1 MPKTVRNRAAA
12 NVMRVALLGLAGLLA
27 WHAYR
32 FLATALGAVAFP
44 YELDYG
50 EGIVWYQTRILF
62 AGEAFGPID
71 GFPAIVFHYTPLFH
85 LVSGLL
91 AGAGVDGLAA
101 GRIVSLLSTVAMA
114 GLAGAIV
121 HWVVARDGGPS
132 GAARLAAVFTAF
144 LPLLCYPIPIW
155 SPLMRVDMLA
165 FALTMGG
172 ICIGLRSFRRHSAV
186 YPAALLFVFAIY
198 TKQTMIAAP
207 AALFAIL
214 LLYRPRTALAGIL
227 TCLVVG
233 TAALA
238 VLAIATDGGFLR
250 HIFLYNI
257 NRFDPERLP
266 WIRITAEGHLGLI
279 AAALVGAATQFPVLK
294 AFIVKPSAASAG
306 AAESAFLAAYL
317 ILTTIML
324 LLVAKSGSSGN
335 YFIEWLVALCIYAG
349 IALSYPIRRALDAG
363 AGSAAPFATI
373 LVPLALIAHAWTL
386 PAAPISTD
394 LMARRAVGLDILAER
409 IRNSDRPVI
418 SDDMVILQRGGQP
431 VLWEPAIFA
440 ELGAN
445 GVWDERPFIRMI
457 EQRRFGFFV
466 THRDRGRRP
475 FDERYNPAV
484 AEAMA
489 RAYPRREKIA
499 GLTLHLPE

>member
-1 MPKTVRNRAAA
+1 MPKTVRNMAAA
-12 NVMRVALLGLAGLLA
+12 NVMRVALLALGALLA

-32 FLATALGAVAFP
+32 FMGLAIGAVAFP

-50 EGIVWYQTRILF
+50 EGIVWYQTRMLF

-85 LVSGLL
+85 LVSGLV
-91 AGAGVDGLAA
+91 AATGIDGLAA
-101 GRIVSLLSTVAMA
+101 GRVVSLLSTAAMA
-114 GLAGAIV
+114 VLAGAIV
-121 HWVVARDGGPS
+121 HRVVARDGGPK
-132 GAARLAAVFTAF
+132 GAARLAALFTVF
-144 LPLLCYPIPIW
+144 LPLLCYPIPLW

-165 FALTMGG
+165 FALSMGG
-172 ICIGLRSFRRHSAV
+172 VYIGLRSFSRPSAV
-186 YPAALLFVFAIY
+186 YPAALLFVLAVY

-207 AALFAIL
+207 AALFGTL
-214 LLYRPRTALAGIL
+214 LLYRPRTAFAGIL
-227 TCLVVG
+227 TCMAAG

-257 NRFDPERLP
+257 NRFDPERLT
-266 WIRITAEGHLGLI
+266 WIQITAEGHIGLI
-279 AAALVGAATQFPVLK
+279 AAALVGAATQFPALR
-294 AFIVKPSAASAG
+294 AFAVKRSNASSS
-306 AAESAFLAAYL
+306 AAESVFLAAYL
-317 ILTTIML
+317 LLTTIML

-349 IALSYPIRRALDAG
+349 IAVSYPIRRALDAG
-363 AGSAAPFATI
+363 IGPAAPFGTI
-373 LVPLALIAHAWTL
+373 LVPIALSVHAWTL
-386 PAAPISTD
+386 PVPPISSD
-394 LMARRAVGLDILAER
+394 LMARRAVGLEILAER
-409 IRNSDRPVI
+409 IRSSDRPVI

-457 EQRRFGFFV
+457 EQRRFGFFI

>member
-1 MPKTVRNRAAA
+1 MLETVRNRASA
-12 NVMRVALLGLAGLLA
+12 NAVRVALILLGALLAWRTYQFLGLAV
-27 WHAYR
+27 
-32 FLATALGAVAFP
+32 GAVAFP

-50 EGIVWYQTRILF
+50 EGIVWYQTRMLF

-85 LVSGLL
+85 LLSGLL
-91 AGAGVDGLAA
+91 AATGIDGLAA
-101 GRIVSLLSTVAMA
+101 GRIVSLLSTAAMA

-121 HWVVARDGGPS
+121 HWFAVRDGGPKS
-132 GAARLAAVFTAF
+132 AARLAGALTAF

-172 ICIGLRSFRRHSAV
+172 VYVGLRSFSRPGAV
-186 YPAALLFVFAIY
+186 YPAALLFVLAVY

-207 AALFAIL
+207 AALFGIL
-214 LLYRPRTALAGIL
+214 LLYRPRTALTGIL
-227 TCLVVG
+227 TCLAAG

-238 VLAIATDGGFLR
+238 ALAIATDGGFLR

-257 NRFDPERLP
+257 NRFDPERLT
-266 WIRITAEGHLGLI
+266 WIPDTAALHLGLI
-279 AAALVGAATQFPVLK
+279 AAAMVGVATQVPALK
-294 AFIVKPSAASAG
+294 AFVAKRRSATAG
-306 AAESAFLAAYL
+306 AAASAFLAAYL
-317 ILTTIML
+317 GATTVML

-335 YFIEWLVALCIYAG
+335 YFIEWLVVLCIYAG
-349 IALSYPIRRALDAG
+349 IALHHPIRRAL
-363 AGSAAPFATI
+363 GSGEAAAPFGT
-373 LVPLALIAHAWTL
+373 LLAPIALAAQTWTL
-386 PAAPISTD
+386 PASPISPD
-394 LMARRAVGLDILAER
+394 LMARRAVGLEILAER
-409 IRNSDRPVI
+409 IRFSNRPVI

-484 AEAMA
+484 ADAMA